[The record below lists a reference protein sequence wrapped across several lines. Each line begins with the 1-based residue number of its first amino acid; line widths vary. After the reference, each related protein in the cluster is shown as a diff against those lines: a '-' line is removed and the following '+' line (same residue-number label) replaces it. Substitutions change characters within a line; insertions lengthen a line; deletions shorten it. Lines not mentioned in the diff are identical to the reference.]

1 MTQVRHKFFHPLQV
15 RFADTDAQGHVF
27 FGAYFTYFDEGL
39 MAYMR
44 HLGFPW
50 KTLLEMGIETI
61 YVDAHCEFKL
71 PATIEE
77 SLHVHTRICRIG
89 NSSFTS
95 EFAIYKEEGHDVL
108 VATGELTAVVVDA
121 KSRRPVRMPEP
132 IRAAVADYE
141 GVTGQ

>member
-1 MTQVRHKFFHPLQV
+1 MTQVRHKFFYPLQV

-61 YVDAHCEFKL
+61 YVDAHCQFNL
-71 PATIEE
+71 PATVEE
-77 SLHVHTRICRIG
+77 SLHVHTRISRIG

-95 EFAIYKEEGHDVL
+95 EFVIYKEEGHDVL
-108 VATGELTAVVVDA
+108 VARGHLTAVAVDS
-121 KSRRPVRMPEP
+121 KSRRPVRVPEP

-141 GVTGQ
+141 GVTGY